1 MQFYRRWRVPL
12 GAFVASVVLA
22 STMYVWRG
30 NEPQPQ
36 ALPEH
41 FSDFEY
47 WRLIDEFSEPGG
59 YFRSDNFISNET
71 TFQYVIPELQKKIKP
86 GGVYLGVGPDQ
97 NFTYI
102 AALHPK
108 LAIITDIRR
117 QNMLLHLVYK
127 ALFEMSANRV
137 EFLSKLF
144 SRPLPDSLNEGGT
157 PEELFGALEA
167 SIADTDMADEN
178 LAAILKRLR
187 SVHEFSLAADDVRAI
202 EYVYRSFVSA
212 GPDIRYSFPNQYGWR
227 RFPSYSELMLEFDQ
241 EGEHRSYM
249 ASEENFQ
256 TVKQLEVENRI
267 IPIVGDFSG

>member
-1 MQFYRRWRVPL
+1 T
-12 GAFVASVVLA
+12 ASVKPAAQATELPIRL
-22 STMYVWRG
+22 TDQEFWR
-30 NEPQPQ
+30 
-36 ALPEH
+36 
-41 FSDFEY
+41 
-47 WRLIDEFSEPGG
+47 IVDEFSEPNG
-59 YFRSDNFISNET
+59 FFDSDNLVSNET

-117 QNMLLHLVYK
+117 QNLLLHLVYK

-167 SIADTDMADEN
+167 SIADTEMADEN
-178 LAAILKRLR
+178 LAAILARLR
-187 SVHEFSLAADDVRAI
+187 FVHEFSLTGEDIRAI

-227 RFPSYSELMLEFDQ
+227 RFPSYSELMLESD
-241 EGEHRSYM
+241 EDGDHRSYM
-249 ASEENFQ
+249 ATEEKFQ
-256 TVKQLEVENRI
+256 NVKQLGQENQ
-267 IPIVGDFSG
+267 

>member
-1 MQFYRRWRVPL
+1 MVSRRRQI
-12 GAFVASVVLA
+12 VAGSGMVALALVLWIALAVVRRPAA
-22 STMYVWRG
+22 SLHET
-30 NEPQPQ
+30 
-36 ALPEH
+36 LPGTL
-41 FSDFEY
+41 SDAEF
-47 WRLIDEFSEPGG
+47 WNLITEFSEPGG
-59 YFRSDNFISNET
+59 YFQSDNFVSNEST
-71 TFQYVIPELQKKIKP
+71 YQQVIPDLTRKLHP

-127 ALFEMSANRV
+127 ALFEMSATRV

-202 EYVYRSFVSA
+202 EYVY
-212 GPDIRYSFPNQYGWR
+212 
-227 RFPSYSELMLEFDQ
+227 
-241 EGEHRSYM
+241 
-249 ASEENFQ
+249 
-256 TVKQLEVENRI
+256 
-267 IPIVGDFSG
+267 